1 MIAPEDSSPPDIS
14 TLDRFVKITTAAKLL
29 GYANYQ
35 SVTKL
40 SEDGKI
46 RLYDLEHTRSKRVL
60 LSDIHRLLHQKQNH
74 TESNKKGKKR
84 RFIKKVWVG
93 PSKF

>member
-74 TESNKKGKKR
+74 TDSNKKVKR
-84 RFIKKVWVG
+84 GGSSNKLGR

>member
-1 MIAPEDSSPPDIS
+1 MIAPEDSPPPDIS
-14 TLDRFVKITTAAKLL
+14 NFDRFVKITTAAKFT

-60 LSDIHRLLHQKQNH
+60 LSDIFRLLHQKQNH
-74 TESNKKGKKR
+74 TDTNKKVKRVGSSKKLGR
-84 RFIKKVWVG
+84 

>member
-1 MIAPEDSSPPDIS
+1 MIAPEDSPPPDIS

-40 SEDGKI
+40 NEDGKI

-74 TESNKKGKKR
+74 TDSNEKVKRGGSSKKLGR
-84 RFIKKVWVG
+84 

>member
-60 LSDIHRLLHQKQNH
+60 LSDIHRLLHQKQNY
-74 TESNKKGKKR
+74 TDSNKKVKRGGSSKKLGR
-84 RFIKKVWVG
+84 